1 MCVYMVRKTFYLS
14 NQQVREMRKMKLATV
29 SEHIRRAI
37 DEYIAKHKA
46 EDLNVSQ
53 SKSLL
58 IK

>member
-1 MCVYMVRKTFYLS
+1 MVKKTFYLS

-46 EDLNVSQ
+46 EEMNVSR
-53 SKSLL
+53 SRSVTNR
-58 IK
+58 